1 MAPEQLLSRSAS
13 ALVDES
19 AIEMT
24 TADGR
29 VLEIW
34 TIESDGAIL
43 RASGPRLEVREGL
56 VLRCR
61 LVIDGIPRQLTAL
74 IERAEMQSVSRAA
87 LLLRVVAAEG
97 DGQRRR
103 SRRIEAA
110 VPAILHPIVCDRLVP
125 GQTLRGVIDD
135 LSAGGVAV
143 AVRDL
148 RPRPNDRLRL
158 SARSFEGV
166 IDCELRVTSVRP
178 GNGPGTLV
186 VGCAFLEP
194 SDQVLAIVRRL
205 QARLDGAGAAARPDD
220 VRAALG
226 IGGEPA
232 AERPD
237 APFPAIAPR
246 GTGLASM

>member
-56 VLRCR
+56 ELHCR

-74 IERAEMQSVSRAA
+74 IERAEMQSASRAA

-97 DGQRRR
+97 DGHRRR

-125 GQTLRGVIDD
+125 GQTLHGVIDD

-194 SDQVLAIVRRL
+194 SDQVSAIVRRL
-205 QARLDGAGAAARPDD
+205 QARLDGAGAPARPDD

-226 IGGEPA
+226 IGAEPA